1 MSHYTLRREQLL
13 PISLVEAWAFFSAP
27 ENLQEITPPYMGFE
41 TLTTPESDSMYAGQI
56 ISYYIRPL
64 MGIRV
69 FWMTEIT
76 HVAEGRYFVDEQ
88 RFGPY
93 AFWHH
98 THFFTPV
105 TGGVLITDVVH
116 YKLPFGIFG
125 RLAHWLFVKEQ
136 LAGIFHFR
144 SQVLEQRF
152 GKL

>member
-1 MSHYTLRREQLL
+1 
-13 PISLVEAWAFFSAP
+13 
-27 ENLQEITPPYMGFE
+27 MGFE

-105 TGGVLITDVVH
+105 TGGVLMTDVVH

-125 RLAHWLFVKEQ
+125 RLAHWLFVKKQ
-136 LAGIFHFR
+136 LNGIFHFR
-144 SQVLEQRF
+144 TQVLEQRF

>member
-1 MSHYTLRREQLL
+1 
-13 PISLVEAWAFFSAP
+13 
-27 ENLQEITPPYMGFE
+27 MGFE

-98 THFFTPV
+98 THFFKRV
-105 TGGVLITDVVH
+105 TGGVLMTERSRTPPV
-116 YKLPFGIFG
+116 LGSSG
-125 RLAHWLFVKEQ
+125 LASTSASASRVTPAPVTG
-136 LAGIFHFR
+136 AGPAAGSIR
-144 SQVLEQRF
+144 
-152 GKL
+152 